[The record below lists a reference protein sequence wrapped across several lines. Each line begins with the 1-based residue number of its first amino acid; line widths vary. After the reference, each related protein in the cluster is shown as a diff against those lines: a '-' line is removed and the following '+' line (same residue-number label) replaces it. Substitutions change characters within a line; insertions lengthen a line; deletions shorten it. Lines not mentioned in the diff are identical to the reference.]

1 VLGLLA
7 CVELYLLSC
16 GVYMSLVLGL
26 VACVALYLLSYDKLT
41 NQTPPSLLFSS
52 LDR

>member
-16 GVYMSLVLGL
+16 GVYMSLLLGL
-26 VACVALYLLSYDKLT
+26 VACVALYLLSYGKLT
-41 NQTPPSLLFSS
+41 NQTPLYFPL
-52 LDR
+52 